1 MDERFRVV
9 VRWAAL
15 ILLGVG
21 AGGLASW
28 VGVGP
33 FAVLA
38 GVVVAFV
45 GGVFVGA
52 TIWATYIRSGRQ
64 DDLLGPSLFRAV
76 SVGFLGVGVVVGA
89 LSSVGVGIAIA
100 AAAGLVVLLINR

>member
-1 MDERFRVV
+1 VDERFRVV

-52 TIWATYIRSGRQ
+52 TIWATYLRSGRQ

-76 SVGFLGVGVVVGA
+76 SVGFLGLASLSA
-89 LSSVGVGIAIA
+89 LCPAWVSASRSPLPRDSSSF
-100 AAAGLVVLLINR
+100 